1 MRYLKFS
8 ILTGIGLFALAM
20 FFLSQSM
27 QDFLNLQTETAQ
39 TSNDLEILDFSLAEP
54 ESFPDLN
61 LDFPAGSDQSKTT
74 LSQSPHQSHLPMA
87 DQKGNHDHR
96 LHSAMPPERK
106 PSQINLLHL
115 QNQQAA
121 EQQSLNILLLTQ
133 TTKQQRTTLIE
144 ELIRLDAD
152 LVRQIAFKP
161 TFQQDHTE
169 NKFKGIQQTS
179 LNHAAE
185 TQTVSAGYKVP
196 QNSSPRVPPQNSFL
210 IQKETPIHLITS
222 FRGAKIKTIGIAQQ
236 NGSLNQTIQVIPL
249 ISNTVMN
256 ATVLGS
262 NLAKLN
268 LTLKLPAP
276 EALPKPAQIR
286 LSRLG
291 EFQPSEIIK
300 LTGVGL
306 VVGLKGSGD
315 RGYTTEAIQAL
326 KSSIKTMNIDLDQIK
341 TPIESGNL
349 ANVSIIAHVPN
360 TGVTKGQRLKCYV
373 TADNETVNL
382 TGGYLLP
389 MALLDAGSFKT
400 NADAIG
406 MGPILTDPSQKKS
419 QAVITA
425 GAQIL
430 SNLRPNLISSQ
441 GLPHLKFFLKNP
453 SGQPTFGQLVTQ
465 NINQFLKT
473 QHSENTKALL
483 RSSSMIMISLPNSD
497 QQQAQNL
504 AARLLSLEIPSPLST
519 KSSQNPELII
529 DTTKT
534 EIQTRGT
541 VLLQPAKID
550 FNHFTLEIAPSSPL
564 TTTRLKDLLTLMQ
577 HMQIPETKQI
587 LFLRTLQQQGKI
599 RATYR
604 EF

>member
-27 QDFLNLQTETAQ
+27 QDFLNLQTDSAQ
-39 TSNDLEILDFSLAEP
+39 TSDDLEILDFSLAEP
-54 ESFPDLN
+54 EKFPDLN
-61 LDFPAGSDQSKTT
+61 LDFPAGSNQSKTT
-74 LSQSPHQSHLPMA
+74 LAQSPEQSPMPMA
-87 DQKGNHDHR
+87 NQKGKHDHR
-96 LHSAMPPERK
+96 LNSDLPPAQK
-106 PSQINLLHL
+106 PSQINLLNL

-121 EQQSLNILLLTQ
+121 KQQSLNILLLTQ

-144 ELIRLDAD
+144 ELLRLDAD

-179 LNHAAE
+179 LNKAPAN
-185 TQTVSAGYKVP
+185 QTVSTGY
-196 QNSSPRVPPQNSFL
+196 SISQNSFL
-210 IQKETPIHLITS
+210 IQKNSPIHLITS

-256 ATVLGS
+256 ATVLGR
-262 NLAKLN
+262 NLVKLN
-268 LTLKLPAP
+268 LALKLPTP
-276 EALPKPAQIR
+276 EAPPKPVQIR
-286 LSRLG
+286 LSELG

-306 VVGLKGSGD
+306 VVGLKGTGD

-326 KSSIKTMNIDLDQIK
+326 KSSIKSMNIDLDQIK
-341 TPIESGNL
+341 TPIEAGNL
-349 ANVSIIAHVPN
+349 ANVSIITYVPN
-360 TGVTKGQRLKCYV
+360 TGVTKGQRLKCYI
-373 TADNETVNL
+373 TADNKTVNL

-389 MALLDAGSFKT
+389 MALQNAGSFKT

-406 MGPILTDPSQKKS
+406 MGPMLTDQSQKKS
-419 QAVITA
+419 QATITA
-425 GAQIL
+425 GAQLL

-453 SGQPTFGQLVTQ
+453 SGQPKFGQLVAQ
-465 NINQFLKT
+465 HINQFLKT
-473 QHSENTKALL
+473 QHSENTKAIL
-483 RSSSMIMISLPNSD
+483 RSSSIIMISLPNSD

-504 AARLLSLEIPSPLST
+504 AAKLLSLEIPSPLSS
-519 KSSQNPELII
+519 KQSQTPELII

-534 EIQTRGT
+534 EIQTKGT

-550 FNHFTLEIAPSSPL
+550 FNHFTLEIAPPSPL
-564 TTTRLKDLLTLMQ
+564 TTTRLKDLLILMQ